1 MKTKHFLLLVLAF
14 IIAMPNYAQKPK
26 KTKIGDIG
34 INWGVNKEA
43 GELYGSGTLK
53 IVPFLSPVIKFSF
66 ADIKQ
71 VIISDNEVAYSL
83 STAVAELKDMLIVG
97 DIMVYLNCTE
107 FKGSVSHKIV
117 CSEGTVA
124 IYEKTSNSFISNK
137 TDGIII
143 PEYPVEIESAMPNKL
158 QKGYIFKKTYS
169 LDSPIAKYVNI
180 TQPCYEILLSPNKQE
195 EIIGFTK
202 GGDII
207 DKIGVLSK
215 DKKRNFVSNNEC
227 LMYCYGAYIN
237 FPDCITERGTDNNKY
252 LVFPTSNGLSKGKLK
267 YHGNVVFK
275 IKENGQILSRSDDRE
290 ENLKA
295 CADIW
300 NNYDKYEM
308 VPYNGEWVNKYN
320 DSLVAVVRQT
330 QYISKDEYDKILA
343 AQEKAA
349 QDQEKA
355 NKAAV
360 VKRLVG
366 TYTGDFKLGTMT
378 IRFNSNKTFSA
389 TIRGSQTKTSKTLV
403 GVIRDVMRFYVTV
416 KGTYNVKFEEW
427 TIHDD
432 GVRDEFADDSS
443 MLRTI
448 SLKINDNESNYN
460 VTRTINGVRE
470 PGNYGDWLG
479 QNVLVNTIYKFYAKP
494 SGKELLSLN
503 PFYDLPIFRLKKI
516 GTTTKKK

>member
-14 IIAMPNYAQKPK
+14 IIAIPNYAQKPK
-26 KTKIGDIG
+26 KTKIGDIV
-34 INWGVNKEA
+34 INCCVNKET
-43 GELYGSGTLK
+43 GEMYGSGTLK
-53 IVPFLSPVIKFSF
+53 IVPILSPEIKFSF

-83 STAVAELKDMLIVG
+83 SSAKAELKNMTIYG
-97 DIMVYLNCTE
+97 DIMVYLNCTSIN
-107 FKGSVSHKIV
+107 GIISHKIV

-124 IYEKTSNSFISNK
+124 IYEKTSNSFVSNDTYGK
-137 TDGIII
+137 II
-143 PEYPVEIESAMPNKL
+143 PDYPVEIESAMPNKL
-158 QKGYIFKKTYS
+158 QKGYIFKQQYS

-252 LVFPTSNGLSKGKLK
+252 LVFPTSNGLRKGKLK
-267 YHGNVVFK
+267 YHGDVVFK

-320 DSLVAVVRQT
+320 DSLVTVVRQT
-330 QYISKDEYDKILA
+330 QYISKDEYDKKLA
-343 AQEKAA
+343 AQEKANH
-349 QDQEKA
+349 D
-355 NKAAV
+355 AV
-360 VKRLVG
+360 VKKLVG
-366 TYTGDFKLGTMT
+366 TYTGNFKLGTMT

-389 TIRGSQTKTSKTLV
+389 TIRGSQTQTSKTLV
-403 GVIRDVMRFYVTV
+403 GVIRDVMRFYMTV
-416 KGTYNVKFEEW
+416 KGTYDVKFEELI
-427 TIHDD
+427 IHGG
-432 GVRDEFADDSS
+432 GVIDAFADAASI
-443 MLRTI
+443 LRII
-448 SLKINDNESNYN
+448 SLKINDNESNCN

-470 PGNYGDWLG
+470 PGDYGDWLAE
-479 QNVLVNTIYKFYAKP
+479 NVLVNTICKFYVKP

-503 PFYDLPIFRLKKI
+503 PLGIPVFRLKKI

>member
-1 MKTKHFLLLVLAF
+1 MKTKHFLLLVLAL

-26 KTKIGDIG
+26 KTEMGDIV
-34 INWGVNKEA
+34 ITSCVDKVT
-43 GELYGSGTLK
+43 ELFYGKGNLEITSSK
-53 IVPFLSPVIKFSF
+53 KPISISF
-66 ADIKQ
+66 EDIKT
-71 VIISDNEVAYSL
+71 IKTSDNKIAFQLSEAYAHFDEMNI
-83 STAVAELKDMLIVG
+83 TIFGDML
-97 DIMVYLNCTE
+97 VYLDLTE
-107 FKGSVSHKIV
+107 MKYTLSHKIV

-158 QKGYIFKKTYS
+158 QKGYIFKQQYS

-227 LMYCYGAYIN
+227 LMYCLGAYIN
-237 FPDCITERGTDNNKY
+237 LPDCITRRETDNNKY
-252 LVFPTSNGLSKGKLK
+252 LVFPTSNGLKKGKLK

-320 DSLVAVVRQT
+320 DSLVTVVRQT
-330 QYISKDEYDKILA
+330 QYISKDEYDKKLA
-343 AQEKAA
+343 AQEKANH
-349 QDQEKA
+349 D
-355 NKAAV
+355 AV
-360 VKRLVG
+360 VKKLVG
-366 TYTGDFKLGTMT
+366 TYTGNFKLGTMT

-416 KGTYNVKFEEW
+416 KGTYDVKFEEW

-470 PGNYGDWLG
+470 PGNYGDWLA

>member
-1 MKTKHFLLLVLAF
+1 MKTKHFLLLVLAL

-26 KTKIGDIG
+26 KTEMGDIV
-34 INWGVNKEA
+34 ITSCVDKVT
-43 GELYGSGTLK
+43 ELFYGKGNLEITSSK
-53 IVPFLSPVIKFSF
+53 KPISISF
-66 ADIKQ
+66 EDIKT
-71 VIISDNEVAYSL
+71 IKTSDNKIAFQLSEAYAHFDEMNITIL
-83 STAVAELKDMLIVG
+83 GDML
-97 DIMVYLNCTE
+97 VYLDLTE
-107 FKGSVSHKIV
+107 MKYTLSHKIV

-158 QKGYIFKKTYS
+158 QKGYIFKQQYS

-227 LMYCYGAYIN
+227 LMYCLGAYIN
-237 FPDCITERGTDNNKY
+237 LPDCITRRETDNNKY
-252 LVFPTSNGLSKGKLK
+252 LVFPTSNGLKKGKLK

-320 DSLVAVVRQT
+320 DSLVTVVRQT
-330 QYISKDEYDKILA
+330 QYISKDEYDKKLA
-343 AQEKAA
+343 AQEKANH
-349 QDQEKA
+349 D
-355 NKAAV
+355 AV
-360 VKRLVG
+360 VKKLVG
-366 TYTGDFKLGTMT
+366 TYTGNFKLGTMT

>member
-14 IIAMPNYAQKPK
+14 IIAIPNYAQKPK
-26 KTKIGDIG
+26 KTEMGDIV
-34 INWGVNKEA
+34 ITSCVDKVT
-43 GELYGSGTLK
+43 ELFYGKGNLEITSSK
-53 IVPFLSPVIKFSF
+53 KPISISF
-66 ADIKQ
+66 EDIKT
-71 VIISDNEVAYSL
+71 IKTSDNKIAFQLSEAYAHFDEMNITIL
-83 STAVAELKDMLIVG
+83 GDML
-97 DIMVYLNCTE
+97 VYLDLTE
-107 FKGSVSHKIV
+107 MKYTLSHKIV
-117 CSEGTVA
+117 CAEGTVA

-158 QKGYIFKKTYS
+158 QKGYIFKQQYS

-227 LMYCYGAYIN
+227 LMYCLGAYIN
-237 FPDCITERGTDNNKY
+237 LPDCITRRETDNNKY
-252 LVFPTSNGLSKGKLK
+252 LVFPTSNGLKKGKLK

-320 DSLVAVVRQT
+320 DSLVTVVRQT
-330 QYISKDEYDKILA
+330 QYISKDEYDKKLA
-343 AQEKAA
+343 AQEKANH
-349 QDQEKA
+349 D
-355 NKAAV
+355 AV
-360 VKRLVG
+360 VKKLVG
-366 TYTGDFKLGTMT
+366 TYTGNFKLGTMT

>member
-26 KTKIGDIG
+26 KTKIGDIV
-34 INWGVNKEA
+34 INCCVNKET

-117 CSEGTVA
+117 CSEGSVT
-124 IYEKTSNSFISNK
+124 IFEKTSNSFLSNK
-137 TDGIII
+137 TEGIII

-252 LVFPTSNGLSKGKLK
+252 LVFPTSNGLRKGKLK
-267 YHGNVVFK
+267 YHGDVVFK

-320 DSLVAVVRQT
+320 DSLVTVVRQT

-389 TIRGSQTKTSKTLV
+389 TIRGSQTQTSKTLV

-416 KGTYNVKFEEW
+416 KGTYDVKFEELI
-427 TIHDD
+427 IHGG
-432 GVRDEFADDSS
+432 GVIDAFADAASI
-443 MLRTI
+443 LRII
-448 SLKINDNESNYN
+448 SLKINDNESNCN

-470 PGNYGDWLG
+470 PGDYGDWLAE
-479 QNVLVNTIYKFYAKP
+479 NVLVNTIYKFYVKP

-503 PFYDLPIFRLKKI
+503 PLGIPVFRLKKI

>member
-1 MKTKHFLLLVLAF
+1 M
-14 IIAMPNYAQKPK
+14 
-26 KTKIGDIG
+26 
-34 INWGVNKEA
+34 
-43 GELYGSGTLK
+43 
-53 IVPFLSPVIKFSF
+53 
-66 ADIKQ
+66 
-71 VIISDNEVAYSL
+71 
-83 STAVAELKDMLIVG
+83 
-97 DIMVYLNCTE
+97 
-107 FKGSVSHKIV
+107 
-117 CSEGTVA
+117 
-124 IYEKTSNSFISNK
+124 
-137 TDGIII
+137 
-143 PEYPVEIESAMPNKL
+143 
-158 QKGYIFKKTYS
+158 
-169 LDSPIAKYVNI
+169 
-180 TQPCYEILLSPNKQE
+180 
-195 EIIGFTK
+195 
-202 GGDII
+202 
-207 DKIGVLSK
+207 
-215 DKKRNFVSNNEC
+215 
-227 LMYCYGAYIN
+227 
-237 FPDCITERGTDNNKY
+237 
-252 LVFPTSNGLSKGKLK
+252 
-267 YHGNVVFK
+267 VFK

-320 DSLVAVVRQT
+320 DSLVTVVRQT

-389 TIRGSQTKTSKTLV
+389 TIRGSQTQTSKTLV
-403 GVIRDVMRFYVTV
+403 GVIRDVMRFNVTV
-416 KGTYNVKFEEW
+416 KGTYNVKFEELI
-427 TIHDD
+427 IHGG
-432 GVRDEFADDSS
+432 GVIDAFADAASI
-443 MLRTI
+443 LRII

-470 PGNYGDWLG
+470 PGDYGDWLG
-479 QNVLVNTIYKFYAKP
+479 ENVLVNTITKFYVKP

-503 PFYDLPIFRLKKI
+503 PLGIPVFRLKPFYDLPIFRLKKI

>member
-1 MKTKHFLLLVLAF
+1 
-14 IIAMPNYAQKPK
+14 
-26 KTKIGDIG
+26 
-34 INWGVNKEA
+34 
-43 GELYGSGTLK
+43 
-53 IVPFLSPVIKFSF
+53 
-66 ADIKQ
+66 
-71 VIISDNEVAYSL
+71 
-83 STAVAELKDMLIVG
+83 
-97 DIMVYLNCTE
+97 
-107 FKGSVSHKIV
+107 
-117 CSEGTVA
+117 
-124 IYEKTSNSFISNK
+124 
-137 TDGIII
+137 
-143 PEYPVEIESAMPNKL
+143 MPNKL
-158 QKGYIFKKTYS
+158 QKGYIFKQQYS

-227 LMYCYGAYIN
+227 LMYCLGAYIN
-237 FPDCITERGTDNNKY
+237 LPDCITRRETDNNKY
-252 LVFPTSNGLSKGKLK
+252 LVFPTSNGLKKGKLK

-320 DSLVAVVRQT
+320 DSLVTVVRQT
-330 QYISKDEYDKILA
+330 QYISKDEYDKKLA
-343 AQEKAA
+343 AQEKANH
-349 QDQEKA
+349 D
-355 NKAAV
+355 AV
-360 VKRLVG
+360 VKKLVG
-366 TYTGDFKLGTMT
+366 TYTGNFKLGTMT

-427 TIHDD
+427 TIHDNA
-432 GVRDEFADDSS
+432 VRDEFADDSS

>member
-14 IIAMPNYAQKPK
+14 IIAIPNYAQKPK
-26 KTKIGDIG
+26 KTEMGDIV
-34 INWGVNKEA
+34 ITSCVDKVT
-43 GELYGSGTLK
+43 ELFYGKGNLEITSSK
-53 IVPFLSPVIKFSF
+53 KPISISF
-66 ADIKQ
+66 EDIKT
-71 VIISDNEVAYSL
+71 IKTSDKKIAFQLSEAYAHFDEMNI
-83 STAVAELKDMLIVG
+83 TIFGDML
-97 DIMVYLNCTE
+97 VYIDLTE
-107 FKGSVSHKIV
+107 MKYTLSHKIV

-158 QKGYIFKKTYS
+158 QKGYIFKQQYS

-227 LMYCYGAYIN
+227 LMYCLGAYIYL
-237 FPDCITERGTDNNKY
+237 PDCITESGTDNNKY
-252 LVFPTSNGLSKGKLK
+252 LVFPTSNELKKGKLK

-320 DSLVAVVRQT
+320 DSLVTVVRQT

-343 AQEKAA
+343 AQEKA
-349 QDQEKA
+349 
-355 NKAAV
+355 NKDAV
-360 VKRLVG
+360 VKKLVG
-366 TYTGDFKLGTMT
+366 TYTGNFKLGTMT

-416 KGTYNVKFEEW
+416 KGTYNVKFEEL
-427 TIHDD
+427 TIHGG
-432 GVRDEFADDSS
+432 GVRDAFADAASI
-443 MLRTI
+443 LRTI
-448 SLKINDNESNYN
+448 SLKINDNESNCN

-470 PGNYGDWLG
+470 PGDYGDWLG
-479 QNVLVNTIYKFYAKP
+479 LNVLVNTITKFYVKP

-503 PFYDLPIFRLKKI
+503 PLDIPVFRLKKI

>member
-1 MKTKHFLLLVLAF
+1 MKTKHFLLLVLAL

-26 KTKIGDIG
+26 KTKIGDIV
-34 INWGVNKEA
+34 INCCVNKET
-43 GELYGSGTLK
+43 GEMYGSGTLK
-53 IVPFLSPVIKFSF
+53 IVPILSLEIKFSF
-66 ADIKQ
+66 EDIKQ

-83 STAVAELKDMLIVG
+83 SSAKAELKNMTIYG
-97 DIMVYLNCTE
+97 DIMVYLNCTSIN
-107 FKGSVSHKIV
+107 GIISHKIV
-117 CSEGTVA
+117 CSEGAVT

-158 QKGYIFKKTYS
+158 QKGYIFKQQYS

-195 EIIGFTK
+195 LTIGLTK
-202 GGDII
+202 GGDFI

-227 LMYCYGAYIN
+227 LMYCLGAYIN
-237 FPDCITERGTDNNKY
+237 LPDCITDRETDNNKY
-252 LVFPTSNGLSKGKLK
+252 LVFPTSNGLKKGKLK

-320 DSLVAVVRQT
+320 DSLVTVVRQT
-330 QYISKDEYDKILA
+330 QYISKDEYDKKLA
-343 AQEKAA
+343 AQEKANH
-349 QDQEKA
+349 D
-355 NKAAV
+355 AV
-360 VKRLVG
+360 VKKLVG
-366 TYTGDFKLGTMT
+366 TYTGNFKLGTMT

-389 TIRGSQTKTSKTLV
+389 TIRGSQTQTSKTLV

-470 PGNYGDWLG
+470 PGDYGDWLG
-479 QNVLVNTIYKFYAKP
+479 ENVLVNTIYKFYAKP

>member
-14 IIAMPNYAQKPK
+14 IIAIPNYAQKPK
-26 KTKIGDIG
+26 KTKIGDIV
-34 INWGVNKEA
+34 INCCVNKET
-43 GELYGSGTLK
+43 GEMYGSGTLK
-53 IVPFLSPVIKFSF
+53 IVPILSLEIKFSF

-83 STAVAELKDMLIVG
+83 SSAKAELKNMTIYG
-97 DIMVYLNCTE
+97 DIMVYLNCTSIN
-107 FKGSVSHKIV
+107 GIISHKIV
-117 CSEGTVA
+117 CSEGSVT
-124 IYEKTSNSFISNK
+124 IYEKTSNSFVSND
-137 TDGIII
+137 TYGIII

-158 QKGYIFKKTYS
+158 QKGYIFKKQYS

-195 EIIGFTK
+195 LTIGLTK

-227 LMYCYGAYIN
+227 LMYCLGAYIN
-237 FPDCITERGTDNNKY
+237 LPDCITDRETDNNKY
-252 LVFPTSNGLSKGKLK
+252 LVFPTSNELKKGKLN
-267 YHGNVVFK
+267 YYGNVVFK

-343 AQEKAA
+343 AQEKA
-349 QDQEKA
+349 
-355 NKAAV
+355 NKDAV
-360 VKRLVG
+360 VKKLVG
-366 TYTGDFKLGTMT
+366 TYTGNFKLGTMT

-432 GVRDEFADDSS
+432 GVRDAFADDSS

>member
-1 MKTKHFLLLVLAF
+1 MKTKHFLLLVLAL

-26 KTKIGDIG
+26 KTEMGDIV
-34 INWGVNKEA
+34 ITSCVDKVT
-43 GELYGSGTLK
+43 ELFYGKGNLEITSSK
-53 IVPFLSPVIKFSF
+53 KPISISF
-66 ADIKQ
+66 EDIKT
-71 VIISDNEVAYSL
+71 IKTSDNKIAFQLSEAYAHFDEMNI
-83 STAVAELKDMLIVG
+83 TIFGDML
-97 DIMVYLNCTE
+97 VYLDLTE
-107 FKGSVSHKIV
+107 MKYTLSHKIV

-158 QKGYIFKKTYS
+158 QKGYIFKQQYS

-227 LMYCYGAYIN
+227 LMYCLGAYIYL
-237 FPDCITERGTDNNKY
+237 PDCITEGGTDNNKY
-252 LVFPTSNGLSKGKLK
+252 LVFPTSNGLKKGKLK

-275 IKENGQILSRSDDRE
+275 IKENGQILNRSDDRE

-320 DSLVAVVRQT
+320 DSLVTVVRQT

-343 AQEKAA
+343 AQEKA
-349 QDQEKA
+349 
-355 NKAAV
+355 NKDAV
-360 VKRLVG
+360 VKKLVG
-366 TYTGDFKLGTMT
+366 TYTGNFKLGTMT

-416 KGTYNVKFEEW
+416 KGTYDVKFEEW

>member
-14 IIAMPNYAQKPK
+14 IIAIPNYAQKPK
-26 KTKIGDIG
+26 KTEMGDI
-34 INWGVNKEA
+34 
-43 GELYGSGTLK
+43 
-53 IVPFLSPVIKFSF
+53 
-66 ADIKQ
+66 
-71 VIISDNEVAYSL
+71 VIISCVDKVTELFYGKGNLEITSSKKPISISFEDIKTIKTSDNKIAFQLSEAYAHFDEMNITIL
-83 STAVAELKDMLIVG
+83 GDML
-97 DIMVYLNCTE
+97 VYLDLTE
-107 FKGSVSHKIV
+107 MKYTLSHKIV

-158 QKGYIFKKTYS
+158 QKGYIFKQQYS

-227 LMYCYGAYIN
+227 LMYCLGAYIN
-237 FPDCITERGTDNNKY
+237 LPDCITRRETDNNKY
-252 LVFPTSNGLSKGKLK
+252 LVFPTSNGLKKGKLK

-320 DSLVAVVRQT
+320 DSLVTVVRQT
-330 QYISKDEYDKILA
+330 QYISKDEYDKKLA
-343 AQEKAA
+343 AQEKANH
-349 QDQEKA
+349 D
-355 NKAAV
+355 AV
-360 VKRLVG
+360 VKKLVG
-366 TYTGDFKLGTMT
+366 TYTGNFKLGTMT

>member
-14 IIAMPNYAQKPK
+14 IIAIPNYAQKPK
-26 KTKIGDIG
+26 KTEMGDIV
-34 INWGVNKEA
+34 ITSCVDKVT
-43 GELYGSGTLK
+43 ELFYGKGNLEITSSK
-53 IVPFLSPVIKFSF
+53 KPISISF
-66 ADIKQ
+66 EDIKT
-71 VIISDNEVAYSL
+71 IKTSDNKIAFQLSEAYAHFDEMNITIL
-83 STAVAELKDMLIVG
+83 GDML
-97 DIMVYLNCTE
+97 VYLDLTE
-107 FKGSVSHKIV
+107 MKYTLSHKIV

-227 LMYCYGAYIN
+227 LMYCLGAYIN
-237 FPDCITERGTDNNKY
+237 LPDCITRRETDNNKY
-252 LVFPTSNGLSKGKLK
+252 LVFPTSNGLKKGKLK

-320 DSLVAVVRQT
+320 DSLVTVVRQT
-330 QYISKDEYDKILA
+330 QYISKDEYDKKLA
-343 AQEKAA
+343 AQEKANH
-349 QDQEKA
+349 D
-355 NKAAV
+355 AV
-360 VKRLVG
+360 VKKLVG
-366 TYTGDFKLGTMT
+366 TYTGNFKLGTMT

-448 SLKINDNESNYN
+448 SLKINDNESNCN

>member
-14 IIAMPNYAQKPK
+14 IIAIPNYAQKPK
-26 KTKIGDIG
+26 KTKIGDIV
-34 INWGVNKEA
+34 INCCVNKET

-53 IVPFLSPVIKFSF
+53 IVPILSLEIKFSF

-83 STAVAELKDMLIVG
+83 SSAKAELKNMTIYG
-97 DIMVYLNCTE
+97 DIMVYLNCTSIN
-107 FKGSVSHKIV
+107 GIISHKIV

-124 IYEKTSNSFISNK
+124 IYEKTSNSFVSNDTYGK
-137 TDGIII
+137 II
-143 PEYPVEIESAMPNKL
+143 PDYPVEIESAMPDKL
-158 QKGYIFKKTYS
+158 QKGYIFKQQYS

-237 FPDCITERGTDNNKY
+237 LPDCITRRETDNNKY
-252 LVFPTSNGLSKGKLK
+252 LVFPTSNGLRKGKLQ

-320 DSLVAVVRQT
+320 DSLVTVVRQT

-343 AQEKAA
+343 AQEKA
-349 QDQEKA
+349 
-355 NKAAV
+355 NKDAV
-360 VKRLVG
+360 VKKLVG
-366 TYTGDFKLGTMT
+366 TYTGNFKLGTMT

-389 TIRGSQTKTSKTLV
+389 TIRGSQTQTSKTLV
-403 GVIRDVMRFYVTV
+403 GVIRDVMRFNMTV
-416 KGTYNVKFEEW
+416 KGTYDVKFEEL
-427 TIHDD
+427 TIHGG
-432 GVRDEFADDSS
+432 GVRDAFADAASI
-443 MLRTI
+443 LRTI
-448 SLKINDNESNYN
+448 SLNFNDNESNYN
-460 VTRTINGVRE
+460 VTRTTNGVRE
-470 PGNYGDWLG
+470 PGDYTDWLG
-479 QNVLVNTIYKFYAKP
+479 LNVLVNTITKFYVKP

-503 PFYDLPIFRLKKI
+503 PLGIPVFRLKKI

>member
-14 IIAMPNYAQKPK
+14 IIAIPNYAQKPK
-26 KTKIGDIG
+26 KTEMGDIV
-34 INWGVNKEA
+34 ITSCVDKVT
-43 GELYGSGTLK
+43 ELFYGKGNLEITSSK
-53 IVPFLSPVIKFSF
+53 KPISISF
-66 ADIKQ
+66 EDIKT
-71 VIISDNEVAYSL
+71 IKTSDNKIAFQLSEAYAHFDEMNITIL
-83 STAVAELKDMLIVG
+83 GDML
-97 DIMVYLNCTE
+97 VYLDLTE
-107 FKGSVSHKIV
+107 MKYTLSHKIV
-117 CSEGTVA
+117 CSEGTVKKKK
-124 IYEKTSNSFISNK
+124 KTSNSFISNK

-158 QKGYIFKKTYS
+158 QKGYIFKQQYS

-227 LMYCYGAYIN
+227 LMYCLGAYIN
-237 FPDCITERGTDNNKY
+237 LPDCITRRETDNNKY
-252 LVFPTSNGLSKGKLK
+252 LVFPTSNELKKGKLK

-320 DSLVAVVRQT
+320 DSLVTVVRQT

-343 AQEKAA
+343 AQEKA
-349 QDQEKA
+349 
-355 NKAAV
+355 NKDAV
-360 VKRLVG
+360 VKKLVG
-366 TYTGDFKLGTMT
+366 TYTGNFKLGTMT

-479 QNVLVNTIYKFYAKP
+479 LNVLVNTITKFYVKP

-503 PFYDLPIFRLKKI
+503 PLDIPVFRLKKI

>member
-26 KTKIGDIG
+26 KTEMGDIV
-34 INWGVNKEA
+34 ITSCVDKVT
-43 GELYGSGTLK
+43 ELFYGKGNLEITSSK
-53 IVPFLSPVIKFSF
+53 KPISISF
-66 ADIKQ
+66 EDIKT
-71 VIISDNEVAYSL
+71 IKTSDKKIAFQLSEAYAHFDEMNI
-83 STAVAELKDMLIVG
+83 TIFGDML
-97 DIMVYLNCTE
+97 VYIDLTE
-107 FKGSVSHKIV
+107 MKYTLSHKIV

-158 QKGYIFKKTYS
+158 QKGYIFKQQYS

-227 LMYCYGAYIN
+227 LMYCLGAYIYL
-237 FPDCITERGTDNNKY
+237 PDCITESGTDNNKY
-252 LVFPTSNGLSKGKLK
+252 LVFPTSNELKKGKLK

-275 IKENGQILSRSDDRE
+275 IKENGQILNRSDDRE

-320 DSLVAVVRQT
+320 DSLVTVVRQT

-343 AQEKAA
+343 AQEKA
-349 QDQEKA
+349 

-360 VKRLVG
+360 VTKLVG
-366 TYTGDFKLGTMT
+366 TYTGNFKLGTMT